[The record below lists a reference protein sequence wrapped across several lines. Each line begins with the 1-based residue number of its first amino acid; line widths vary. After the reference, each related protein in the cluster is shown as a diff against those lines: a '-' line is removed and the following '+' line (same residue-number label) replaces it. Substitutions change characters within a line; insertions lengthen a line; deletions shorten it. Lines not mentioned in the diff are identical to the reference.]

1 MDKTSSTIW
10 GRVSRTGEQRGRKGK
25 EGGGSVGLKG
35 AHQHFSQISHLES
48 SGVPDWMGKQQSTH
62 DETIVA
68 TVLTVE
74 EAIAGLEEEQARL
87 GMVVVGGD
95 TEGSQTFSLP
105 QQLLL
110 SRVRPLV
117 WRSLRDTTHIQ

>member
-1 MDKTSSTIW
+1 
-10 GRVSRTGEQRGRKGK
+10 
-25 EGGGSVGLKG
+25 
-35 AHQHFSQISHLES
+35 
-48 SGVPDWMGKQQSTH
+48 MGKQQSTH